1 MAYRAPVAGLCVR
14 ELREDDLRNGF
25 PETLDALRPTSGID
39 PAAAA
44 AVFERLRRNPD
55 TIVAV
60 AEQDGRIVGAGTLH
74 LLRKF
79 LYGGSVAGHVE
90 DVAVAAGR
98 QGSGVGSA
106 VVRYL
111 LSRARQAG
119 CYKTVL
125 YCEDG
130 LMPFYGKLGFRRTT
144 NGMRFDHGA
153 PPSGGAAPGRGNRPG
168 NGAA

>member
-1 MAYRAPVAGLCVR
+1 MTAGRVWRYRLPVAGPCVR
-14 ELREDDLRNGF
+14 ELRKDDLRNGF
-25 PETLDALRPTSGID
+25 LETLDALRPASGID

-44 AVFERLRRNPD
+44 AVFERLQRSPD

-74 LLRKF
+74 LLPKF
-79 LYGGSVAGHVE
+79 LHGGSTAGQVE

-106 VVRYL
+106 VIRYL
-111 LSRARQAG
+111 LSRAQQAG

-130 LMPFYGKLGFRRTT
+130 VMPFYGKLGFRRTT

-153 PPSGGAAPGRGNRPG
+153 PAPT
-168 NGAA
+168 